1 MYILK
6 NTHILKLFVDLKKK
20 KQRKRAKKEKKYEY

>member
-6 NTHILKLFVDLKKK
+6 NTHRLKLFVDLKKNKEKERK
-20 KQRKRAKKEKKYEY
+20 KKKKYEY